1 MSKPFKTL
9 LGTRILLNKPDKPES
24 VIQLSPEA
32 EAELE
37 REMMQKWTMLEVFA
51 TGDEVTYVVPGDK
64 VYVPTQYLQHA
75 DVVQLD
81 DSIKLMIA
89 ERDIAIVW

>member
-51 TGDEVTYVVPGDK
+51 TGDEVTHVVPGDK

>member
-1 MSKPFKTL
+1 MSTTFSKL
-9 LGTRILLNKPDKPES
+9 LGTRILLNKPLKPES
-24 VIQLSPEA
+24 VIQLSAEA

-37 REMMQKWTMLEVFA
+37 REMMQKWTRLEVFA
-51 TGDEVTYVVPGDK
+51 AGDEVTQVRPGDK

>member
-1 MSKPFKTL
+1 V
-9 LGTRILLNKPDKPES
+9 R
-24 VIQLSPEA
+24 
-32 EAELE
+32 
-37 REMMQKWTMLEVFA
+37 
-51 TGDEVTYVVPGDK
+51 PGDK